1 MGNFKTD
8 AKREKIRSEIFKLK
22 RQLTAEIEFIQGQN
36 LFSNAVFDSEN
47 LDMDTIYDAI
57 DCCGNAQKIAF
68 DTNDTELEARTEAF
82 MGKIFD

>member
-8 AKREKIRSEIFKLK
+8 AKREKIRGEIFKLK

-36 LFSNAVFDSEN
+36 LFGNAVFDSEN